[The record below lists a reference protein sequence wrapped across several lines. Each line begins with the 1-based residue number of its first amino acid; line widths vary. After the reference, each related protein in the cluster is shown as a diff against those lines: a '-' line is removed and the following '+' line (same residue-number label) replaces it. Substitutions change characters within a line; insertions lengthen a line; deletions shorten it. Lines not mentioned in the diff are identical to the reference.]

1 METLRSHR
9 DELAASGVASLS
21 LFGSVARGDDS
32 EGSDVDIV
40 VKLRDDAKQ
49 GLAYFGTMETL
60 GIRLS
65 VILDRHVDLVTEPVK
80 KQALRR
86 SIERD
91 RVVALEDPIIF

>member
-1 METLRSHR
+1 MIRDRIVETLRIHR
-9 DELAASGVASLS
+9 EELAASGVASLS
-21 LFGSVARGDDS
+21 LFGSVARGEDS

-60 GIRLS
+60 GTRLS

-91 RVVALEDPIIF
+91 RILAF